1 LFTRQKSPP
10 RLGGFSVKQL
20 NKTKTETMRNKSS
33 VFATY
38 MKKRKKIN
46 MNKVTEIVSK
56 YADRLKA
63 FGIQLSAEGEI
74 TKEAQM
80 AMAIL
85 ADGTEVY
92 SPNAEFAVG
101 SELFVMDADGNP
113 VPAPDGEHT
122 TAEGKV
128 IVVSGGVIAEIK
140 EPMMEEESAPVAEEQ
155 TAFDGVSREE
165 FESTINSL
173 MEAFEAKIASLNA
186 EKETLSSAIEKMSKQ
201 PATDSVKKSTTV
213 AKSEPINL
221 AKMDSKNRI
230 FSNINKYKKK

>member
-1 LFTRQKSPP
+1 
-10 RLGGFSVKQL
+10 
-20 NKTKTETMRNKSS
+20 
-33 VFATY
+33 
-38 MKKRKKIN
+38 

-92 SPNAEFAVG
+92 SPDAEFAVG

-113 VPAPDGEHT
+113 MPAPDGEHT

-128 IVVSGGVIAEIK
+128 IIVSGGVIAEIK
-140 EPMMEEESAPVAEEQ
+140 EPMEKEPKVEIEIEEEKQA
-155 TAFDGVSREE
+155 AFDGVSREE

-173 MEAFEAKIASLNA
+173 VEAFEAKIASLNA

-201 PATDSVKKSTTV
+201 PATDSVKKSV
-213 AKSEPINL
+213 AVAQKSAPIDL

-230 FSNINKYKKK
+230 FSIINKYK

>member
-1 LFTRQKSPP
+1 
-10 RLGGFSVKQL
+10 
-20 NKTKTETMRNKSS
+20 
-33 VFATY
+33 
-38 MKKRKKIN
+38 

-63 FGIQLSAEGEI
+63 FGIQLSADGEI
-74 TKEAQM
+74 KKEQQM

-92 SPNAEFAVG
+92 SPDAEFKVG

-140 EPMMEEESAPVAEEQ
+140 EPVEEEPKVEIEIEEEKQ
-155 TAFDGVSREE
+155 AAFDGVSREE

-173 MEAFEAKIASLNA
+173 VEAFEAKIATLNA
-186 EKETLSSAIEKMSKQ
+186 EKETLSATIEKMSKQ
-201 PATDSVKKSTTV
+201 PAVDSVKKSV
-213 AKSEPINL
+213 AVAQNSAPMDL
-221 AKMDSKNRI
+221 AKMDVKNRV
-230 FSNINKYKKK
+230 FAVMNKYK

>member
-1 LFTRQKSPP
+1 
-10 RLGGFSVKQL
+10 
-20 NKTKTETMRNKSS
+20 
-33 VFATY
+33 
-38 MKKRKKIN
+38 
-46 MNKVTEIVSK
+46 MNKVSEIVSK

-92 SPNAEFAVG
+92 SPDAEFAVG
-101 SELFVMDADGNP
+101 SELFIMDMDGNP

-122 TAEGKV
+122 TAEGKM
-128 IVVSGGVIAEIK
+128 IVVAGGVITEI
-140 EPMMEEESAPVAEEQ
+140 EEEKQA
-155 TAFDGVSREE
+155 AFEGVSKEE

-173 MEAFEAKIASLNA
+173 VEAFEAKIAALNA
-186 EKETLSSAIEKMSKQ
+186 EKETLSSTIEKMSKQ
-201 PATDSVKKSTTV
+201 PAVDSVKKSTSV

-230 FSNINKYKKK
+230 FSIINKYK

>member
-1 LFTRQKSPP
+1 
-10 RLGGFSVKQL
+10 
-20 NKTKTETMRNKSS
+20 
-33 VFATY
+33 
-38 MKKRKKIN
+38 
-46 MNKVTEIVSK
+46 MNKVSEIVSK

-92 SPNAEFAVG
+92 SPDAEFAVG
-101 SELFVMDADGNP
+101 SELFIMDMDGNP

-122 TAEGKV
+122 TAEGKT
-128 IVVSGGVIAEIK
+128 IVVAGGVITEIK
-140 EPMMEEESAPVAEEQ
+140 EPMEEEPKVEVTIEEEKQ
-155 TAFDGVSREE
+155 AAFEGVSKEE

-173 MEAFEAKIASLNA
+173 VEAFEAKIAALNA
-186 EKETLSSAIEKMSKQ
+186 EKETLSSTIEKMSKQ
-201 PATDSVKKSTTV
+201 PAVDSVKKSTSV

-230 FSNINKYKKK
+230 FSIINKYK

>member
-1 LFTRQKSPP
+1 
-10 RLGGFSVKQL
+10 
-20 NKTKTETMRNKSS
+20 
-33 VFATY
+33 
-38 MKKRKKIN
+38 
-46 MNKVTEIVSK
+46 MNKVSEIVSK

-80 AMAIL
+80 AMAVL
-85 ADGTEVY
+85 ADGTEVF
-92 SPNAEFAVG
+92 SPDAEFAVG
-101 SELFVMDADGNP
+101 SELFIKDGDGNP

-128 IVVSGGVIAEIK
+128 IVVAGGLITEIK
-140 EPMMEEESAPVAEEQ
+140 EPEVEEPKVEIEIEEEKQA
-155 TAFDGVSREE
+155 AFEGVSKEE

-173 MEAFEAKIASLNA
+173 VEAFEAKIAALNA
-186 EKETLSSAIEKMSKQ
+186 EKETLSSTIEKMSKQ
-201 PATDSVKKSTTV
+201 PAVESVKKSSPV

-230 FSNINKYKKK
+230 FSIINKYK

>member
-1 LFTRQKSPP
+1 
-10 RLGGFSVKQL
+10 
-20 NKTKTETMRNKSS
+20 
-33 VFATY
+33 
-38 MKKRKKIN
+38 
-46 MNKVTEIVSK
+46 MNKVSEIVSK

-80 AMAIL
+80 AMAVL

-92 SPNAEFAVG
+92 SPDAEFKVG
-101 SELFVMDADGNP
+101 SELFIMDGDGNP

-122 TAEGKV
+122 TAEGKML
-128 IVVSGGVIAEIK
+128 VVAGGVITEVK
-140 EPMMEEESAPVAEEQ
+140 EPEAEEPKVEIEIEEEKQA
-155 TAFDGVSREE
+155 AFEGVSKEE

-173 MEAFEAKIASLNA
+173 VEAFEAKIAALNA
-186 EKETLSSAIEKMSKQ
+186 EKETLSSTIEKMSKQ
-201 PATDSVKKSTTV
+201 PAVDSVKKSSPV

-230 FSNINKYKKK
+230 FSIINKYK

>member
-1 LFTRQKSPP
+1 
-10 RLGGFSVKQL
+10 
-20 NKTKTETMRNKSS
+20 
-33 VFATY
+33 
-38 MKKRKKIN
+38 
-46 MNKVTEIVSK
+46 MNKVSEIVSK

-74 TKEAQM
+74 KKEMQM

-92 SPNAEFAVG
+92 SPDAEFAVG

-140 EPMMEEESAPVAEEQ
+140 EPMVEEEATPVVEEEQ
-155 TAFDGVSREE
+155 AAFDGVSREE

-173 MEAFEAKIASLNA
+173 VEAFEAKIASLNA
-186 EKETLSSAIEKMSKQ
+186 EKENLSSAIEKMSKQ
-201 PATDSVKKSTTV
+201 PAVDSVKKSV
-213 AKSEPINL
+213 AIAQKKEMSQAEFFKLSHTDRVKYLIE
-221 AKMDSKNRI
+221 KN
-230 FSNINKYKKK
+230 K

>member
-1 LFTRQKSPP
+1 
-10 RLGGFSVKQL
+10 
-20 NKTKTETMRNKSS
+20 
-33 VFATY
+33 
-38 MKKRKKIN
+38 

-63 FGIQLSAEGEI
+63 FGIQLSADGEI

-92 SPNAEFAVG
+92 SPDAEFAVG

-113 VPAPDGEHT
+113 MPAPDGEHT

-128 IVVSGGVIAEIK
+128 IIVSGGVIAEIK
-140 EPMMEEESAPVAEEQ
+140 EPMEKEPKVEIEIEEEKQA
-155 TAFDGVSREE
+155 AFDGVSREE

-173 MEAFEAKIASLNA
+173 VEAFEAKIASLNA

-201 PATDSVKKSTTV
+201 PATDSVKKSV
-213 AKSEPINL
+213 AVAQKSAPIDL

-230 FSNINKYKKK
+230 FSIINKYK

>member
-1 LFTRQKSPP
+1 
-10 RLGGFSVKQL
+10 
-20 NKTKTETMRNKSS
+20 
-33 VFATY
+33 
-38 MKKRKKIN
+38 

-74 TKEAQM
+74 KKEEQM

-92 SPNAEFAVG
+92 SPDAEFAVG

-140 EPMMEEESAPVAEEQ
+140 EPMEEEPKVEIEIEEEKQ
-155 TAFDGVSREE
+155 AAFDGVSREE

-173 MEAFEAKIASLNA
+173 MEAFEAKIATLNA
-186 EKETLSSAIEKMSKQ
+186 EKENLSATIEKMSKQ
-201 PATDSVKKSTTV
+201 PATDSVKKSV
-213 AKSEPINL
+213 AVAQKSAPIDL
-221 AKMDSKNRI
+221 AKMDAKNRV
-230 FSNINKYKKK
+230 FNIMNKYK

>member
-1 LFTRQKSPP
+1 
-10 RLGGFSVKQL
+10 
-20 NKTKTETMRNKSS
+20 
-33 VFATY
+33 
-38 MKKRKKIN
+38 
-46 MNKVTEIVSK
+46 MNTVTEIVSK

-63 FGIQLSAEGEI
+63 FGIQLSADGEI
-74 TKEAQM
+74 KKEQQM

-92 SPNAEFAVG
+92 SPDAEFKVG

-140 EPMMEEESAPVAEEQ
+140 EPETEEPKVEIEIEKEEQ
-155 TAFDGVSREE
+155 AAFDGVSREE

-173 MEAFEAKIASLNA
+173 VEAFEAKIATLNA
-186 EKETLSSAIEKMSKQ
+186 EKETLSATIEKMSKQ
-201 PATDSVKKSTTV
+201 PAVDSVKKSV
-213 AKSEPINL
+213 AVAQKSAPMDL
-221 AKMDSKNRI
+221 AKMDVKNRV
-230 FSNINKYKKK
+230 FAVMNKYK

>member
-1 LFTRQKSPP
+1 
-10 RLGGFSVKQL
+10 
-20 NKTKTETMRNKSS
+20 
-33 VFATY
+33 
-38 MKKRKKIN
+38 

-63 FGIQLSAEGEI
+63 FGIQLSADGEI
-74 TKEAQM
+74 TKEQQM

-92 SPNAEFAVG
+92 SPDAEFKVG

-113 VPAPDGEHT
+113 MPAPDGEHT

-140 EPMMEEESAPVAEEQ
+140 EPETEEPKVEIEIEKEEQ
-155 TAFDGVSREE
+155 AAFDGVSRQE

-186 EKETLSSAIEKMSKQ
+186 EKETLSATIEKMSKQ
-201 PATDSVKKSTTV
+201 PATDSVKKSV
-213 AKSEPINL
+213 AVAQSAPIDL

-230 FSNINKYKKK
+230 FSIINKYK

>member
-1 LFTRQKSPP
+1 
-10 RLGGFSVKQL
+10 
-20 NKTKTETMRNKSS
+20 
-33 VFATY
+33 
-38 MKKRKKIN
+38 
-46 MNKVTEIVSK
+46 MNKVSEIVSK

-63 FGIQLSAEGEI
+63 FGIQLSADGEI
-74 TKEAQM
+74 KKEMQM

-92 SPNAEFAVG
+92 SPDAEFAVG

-140 EPMMEEESAPVAEEQ
+140 EPMVEEEATPVVEEEQ
-155 TAFDGVSREE
+155 AAFDGVSREE

-173 MEAFEAKIASLNA
+173 VEAFEAKIASLNA
-186 EKETLSSAIEKMSKQ
+186 EKENLSATIEKMSKQ
-201 PATDSVKKSTTV
+201 PAADSVKKSV
-213 AKSEPINL
+213 AVAQKSAPMDL
-221 AKMDSKNRI
+221 AKMDVKNRV
-230 FSNINKYKKK
+230 FNIMNKYK

>member
-1 LFTRQKSPP
+1 
-10 RLGGFSVKQL
+10 
-20 NKTKTETMRNKSS
+20 
-33 VFATY
+33 
-38 MKKRKKIN
+38 

-63 FGIQLSAEGEI
+63 FGIQLSADGEI

-92 SPNAEFAVG
+92 SPDAEFAVG

-113 VPAPDGEHT
+113 MPAPDGEHT
-122 TAEGKV
+122 TAEGKM
-128 IVVSGGVIAEIK
+128 IVVSGGLITEIK
-140 EPMMEEESAPVAEEQ
+140 EPMEEEPKVEIEIEKEEQ
-155 TAFDGVSREE
+155 AAFDGVSREE

-173 MEAFEAKIASLNA
+173 MEAFEAKISSLNA

-201 PATDSVKKSTTV
+201 PATDSVKKSV
-213 AKSEPINL
+213 AVTQSAPIDL

-230 FSNINKYKKK
+230 FSIINKYNQK

>member
-1 LFTRQKSPP
+1 
-10 RLGGFSVKQL
+10 
-20 NKTKTETMRNKSS
+20 
-33 VFATY
+33 
-38 MKKRKKIN
+38 

-63 FGIQLSAEGEI
+63 FGIQLSADGEI
-74 TKEAQM
+74 KKEQQM

-92 SPNAEFAVG
+92 SPDAEFKVG

-140 EPMMEEESAPVAEEQ
+140 EPVEEEPKVEIEIEEEKQ
-155 TAFDGVSREE
+155 AAFDGVSREE

-173 MEAFEAKIASLNA
+173 VEAFEAKIASLNA
-186 EKETLSSAIEKMSKQ
+186 EKETLSATIEKMSKQ
-201 PATDSVKKSTTV
+201 PAVDSVKKSV
-213 AKSEPINL
+213 AVAQSAPIDL
-221 AKMDSKNRI
+221 GKMDSKNRI
-230 FSNINKYKKK
+230 FSIINKYK

>member
-1 LFTRQKSPP
+1 
-10 RLGGFSVKQL
+10 
-20 NKTKTETMRNKSS
+20 
-33 VFATY
+33 
-38 MKKRKKIN
+38 

-92 SPNAEFAVG
+92 SPDAEFAVG
-101 SELFVMDADGNP
+101 SELFVMDAEGNP
-113 VPAPDGEHT
+113 MPAPDGEHT
-122 TAEGKV
+122 TAEGKM

-140 EPMMEEESAPVAEEQ
+140 EPVEEEPKVEIEIEKEEQ
-155 TAFDGVSREE
+155 AAFDGVSREE

-201 PATDSVKKSTTV
+201 PATDSVKKSV
-213 AKSEPINL
+213 AVAQSAPIDL
-221 AKMDSKNRI
+221 GKMDSKNRI
-230 FSNINKYKKK
+230 FSIINKYK

>member
-1 LFTRQKSPP
+1 
-10 RLGGFSVKQL
+10 
-20 NKTKTETMRNKSS
+20 
-33 VFATY
+33 
-38 MKKRKKIN
+38 
-46 MNKVTEIVSK
+46 MNKVSEIVSK

-80 AMAIL
+80 AMAVL
-85 ADGTEVY
+85 ADGTEVF
-92 SPNAEFAVG
+92 SPDAEFAVG
-101 SELFVMDADGNP
+101 SELFIKDGDGNP

-128 IVVSGGVIAEIK
+128 IVVAGGVITEIK
-140 EPMMEEESAPVAEEQ
+140 EPQEEEPKVEIEIEEEKQ
-155 TAFDGVSREE
+155 AAFEGVSKEE

-173 MEAFEAKIASLNA
+173 VEAFEAKIAALNA
-186 EKETLSSAIEKMSKQ
+186 EKETLSSTIEKMSKQ
-201 PATDSVKKSTTV
+201 PAVESVKKSTPV

-230 FSNINKYKKK
+230 FSIINKYK

>member
-1 LFTRQKSPP
+1 
-10 RLGGFSVKQL
+10 
-20 NKTKTETMRNKSS
+20 
-33 VFATY
+33 
-38 MKKRKKIN
+38 
-46 MNKVTEIVSK
+46 MNKVSEIVSK

-92 SPNAEFAVG
+92 SPDAEFAVG
-101 SELFVMDADGNP
+101 SELFIMDGDGNP

-122 TAEGKV
+122 TAEGKM
-128 IVVSGGVIAEIK
+128 IVVAGGVITEIK
-140 EPMMEEESAPVAEEQ
+140 EPMEEEPKVEVTIEEEKQ
-155 TAFDGVSREE
+155 AAFEGVSKEE

-173 MEAFEAKIASLNA
+173 VEAFEAKIAALNA
-186 EKETLSSAIEKMSKQ
+186 EKETLSSTIEKMSKQ
-201 PATDSVKKSTTV
+201 PAVESVKKSTPV

-230 FSNINKYKKK
+230 FSIINKYK

>member
-1 LFTRQKSPP
+1 
-10 RLGGFSVKQL
+10 
-20 NKTKTETMRNKSS
+20 
-33 VFATY
+33 
-38 MKKRKKIN
+38 

-92 SPNAEFAVG
+92 SPDAEFAVG

-122 TAEGKV
+122 TAEGKM
-128 IVVSGGVIAEIK
+128 IVVSGGLITEIK
-140 EPMMEEESAPVAEEQ
+140 EPMEEEPKVEIEIEKEEQ
-155 TAFDGVSREE
+155 AAFDGVSREE

-173 MEAFEAKIASLNA
+173 VEAFEAKIASLNA

-201 PATDSVKKSTTV
+201 PATDSVKKSV
-213 AKSEPINL
+213 AVAQKSAPIDL

-230 FSNINKYKKK
+230 FSIINKYK

>member
-1 LFTRQKSPP
+1 
-10 RLGGFSVKQL
+10 
-20 NKTKTETMRNKSS
+20 
-33 VFATY
+33 
-38 MKKRKKIN
+38 

-63 FGIQLSAEGEI
+63 FGIQLSADGEI
-74 TKEAQM
+74 KKEEQM

-92 SPNAEFAVG
+92 SPDAEFKVG
-101 SELFVMDADGNP
+101 SELFVMDAEGNP

-140 EPMMEEESAPVAEEQ
+140 EPMEEEPKVEIEIEEEKQ
-155 TAFDGVSREE
+155 AAFDGVSREE

-186 EKETLSSAIEKMSKQ
+186 EKENLSATIEKMSKQ
-201 PATDSVKKSTTV
+201 PAADSVKKSV
-213 AKSEPINL
+213 AVAQKSAPLDL
-221 AKMDSKNRI
+221 AQMDVKNRV
-230 FSNINKYKKK
+230 FNIMNKYK

>member
-1 LFTRQKSPP
+1 
-10 RLGGFSVKQL
+10 
-20 NKTKTETMRNKSS
+20 
-33 VFATY
+33 
-38 MKKRKKIN
+38 

-63 FGIQLSAEGEI
+63 FGIQLSADGEI
-74 TKEAQM
+74 KKEQQM

-92 SPNAEFAVG
+92 SPDAEFKVG

-140 EPMMEEESAPVAEEQ
+140 EPVEEEPKVEIEIEEEKQ
-155 TAFDGVSREE
+155 AAFDGVSREE

-173 MEAFEAKIASLNA
+173 VEAFEAKIATLNA
-186 EKETLSSAIEKMSKQ
+186 EKETLSATIEKMSKQ
-201 PATDSVKKSTTV
+201 PAVDSVKKSV
-213 AKSEPINL
+213 AVAQKSAPIDL
-221 AKMDSKNRI
+221 GKMDSKNRI
-230 FSNINKYKKK
+230 FSIINKYK

>member
-1 LFTRQKSPP
+1 
-10 RLGGFSVKQL
+10 
-20 NKTKTETMRNKSS
+20 
-33 VFATY
+33 
-38 MKKRKKIN
+38 

-63 FGIQLSAEGEI
+63 FGIQLSADGEI
-74 TKEAQM
+74 KKEEQM

-92 SPNAEFAVG
+92 SPDAEFKVG

-113 VPAPDGEHT
+113 VAAPDGEHT

-140 EPMMEEESAPVAEEQ
+140 EPMEEEPKVEIEIEEEKQ
-155 TAFDGVSREE
+155 AAFDGVSREE

-173 MEAFEAKIASLNA
+173 VEAFEAKIATLNA
-186 EKETLSSAIEKMSKQ
+186 EKETLSATIEKMSKQ
-201 PATDSVKKSTTV
+201 PAVDSVKKSV
-213 AKSEPINL
+213 AVAQKSAPMDL
-221 AKMDSKNRI
+221 TKMDVKNRV
-230 FSNINKYKKK
+230 FNIMNKYK

>member
-1 LFTRQKSPP
+1 
-10 RLGGFSVKQL
+10 
-20 NKTKTETMRNKSS
+20 
-33 VFATY
+33 
-38 MKKRKKIN
+38 
-46 MNKVTEIVSK
+46 MNKVSEIVSK

-74 TKEAQM
+74 KKEDQM
-80 AMAIL
+80 AMAVL

-92 SPNAEFAVG
+92 SPDAEFKVG
-101 SELFVMDADGNP
+101 SELFIMDGDGNP

-128 IVVSGGVIAEIK
+128 IVVAGGLITEIK
-140 EPMMEEESAPVAEEQ
+140 EPEDEAPEVEVTIEEEKQA
-155 TAFDGVSREE
+155 AFEGVSKEE

-173 MEAFEAKIASLNA
+173 VEAFEAKIAALNA
-186 EKETLSSAIEKMSKQ
+186 EKETLSSTIEKMSKQ
-201 PATDSVKKSTTV
+201 PAVESVKKSSPV

-230 FSNINKYKKK
+230 FSIINKYK

>member
-1 LFTRQKSPP
+1 
-10 RLGGFSVKQL
+10 
-20 NKTKTETMRNKSS
+20 
-33 VFATY
+33 
-38 MKKRKKIN
+38 
-46 MNKVTEIVSK
+46 MNKVSEIVSK

-80 AMAIL
+80 AMAVL

-92 SPNAEFAVG
+92 SPDAEFKVG
-101 SELFVMDADGNP
+101 SELFIMDGDGNP

-122 TAEGKV
+122 TAEGKML
-128 IVVSGGVIAEIK
+128 VVAGGVITEVK
-140 EPMMEEESAPVAEEQ
+140 EPMEEEPKVEIEIEEEKQ
-155 TAFDGVSREE
+155 AAFEGVSKEE

-173 MEAFEAKIASLNA
+173 VEAFEAKIAALNA
-186 EKETLSSAIEKMSKQ
+186 EKETLSATIEKMSKQ
-201 PATDSVKKSTTV
+201 PAVESVKKSTPV

-230 FSNINKYKKK
+230 FSIINKYK

>member
-1 LFTRQKSPP
+1 
-10 RLGGFSVKQL
+10 
-20 NKTKTETMRNKSS
+20 
-33 VFATY
+33 
-38 MKKRKKIN
+38 

-74 TKEAQM
+74 TKEQQM

-92 SPNAEFAVG
+92 SPDAEFAVG
-101 SELFVMDADGNP
+101 SELFVMDAEGNP
-113 VPAPDGEHT
+113 MPAPDGEHT
-122 TAEGKV
+122 TAEGKM

-140 EPMMEEESAPVAEEQ
+140 EPMEEEPKVEIEIEKEEQ
-155 TAFDGVSREE
+155 AAFDGVSREE

-173 MEAFEAKIASLNA
+173 VEAFEAKIATLNA
-186 EKETLSSAIEKMSKQ
+186 EKETLSATIQKMSKQ
-201 PATDSVKKSTTV
+201 PATDSVKKSVSV
-213 AKSEPINL
+213 AQSAPIDL

-230 FSNINKYKKK
+230 FSIINKYK